1 MINRCILLFVPLSVF
16 LCFHAIGQSSEK
28 PIAVWSLVQGADPG
42 AKVEYGG
49 SISTRRANYYL
60 FLLERKE
67 IAGNILVQQ
76 RSGTPPTIVAAD
88 TSLFP
93 FSDDTE
99 HSVEKPVQNA
109 VRLLLQKRTAA
120 KRAQPSSPASSR
132 DPEVSAVGREIDRV
146 IYPISGFQLGSNSTR
161 EILRRLRTGPTVA
174 VDPRAAPPGSIIV
187 SPTQSSAYGPVCL
200 GHAGIVGSGGSI
212 YSADAR
218 YGGRRTKNFT
228 LTSWLRQFSGTN
240 GSYTFVLRAPAETK
254 VQGL

>member
-1 MINRCILLFVPLSVF
+1 MIYRYSVIFLLLSEL
-16 LCFHAIGQSSEK
+16 LCFPVIGQCTEQ
-28 PIAVWSLVQGADPG
+28 PLAVRRLIQAADPR

-49 SISTRRANYYL
+49 AISTRHADYYL

-67 IAGNILVQQ
+67 LAGTVLVLQ
-76 RSGTPPTIVAAD
+76 RIGAAPMIVAAD

-93 FSDDTE
+93 FPANAECT
-99 HSVEKPVQNA
+99 VERPVQNA
-109 VRLLLQKRTAA
+109 VKFLLQRRTVA
-120 KRAQPSSPASSR
+120 KRASASTI
-132 DPEVSAVGREIDRV
+132 DPEICFVGREIDRV

-240 GSYTFVLRAPAETK
+240 GSYTFVLRAPAATK